1 MFSPKHYT
9 VRKYPLSL
17 FIKYNFNI
25 PEEVANDIQYQV
37 LQSDTMLLCQIRLVS
52 HDDSDYN
59 PFLVYIDAT
68 GAQNKPDVVKHLMQ
82 HGAKIG
88 KRKFSFGERS
98 ASMVRQCIFSMVESH
113 IWPELDRRI
122 SMEVS
127 FSEKPVVLSKWMAYR
142 GLMMS
147 LYPP

>member
-37 LQSDTMLLCQIRLVS
+37 LQSDTMLLRQIRLVS

-88 KRKFSFGERS
+88 KRKFSFGE
-98 ASMVRQCIFSMVESH
+98 
-113 IWPELDRRI
+113 
-122 SMEVS
+122 
-127 FSEKPVVLSKWMAYR
+127 
-142 GLMMS
+142 
-147 LYPP
+147 